1 MSINSLHE
9 LKDEI
14 VELRHA
20 LHAHPELSGEEHA
33 TRRRIRDFLYNAGI
47 DNITET
53 PSGALIVD
61 VLAKAKNTNRLI
73 TIGIRGDMDAL
84 PIDEERSDLPYA
96 SRVEGVMHACGHDT
110 HSAIAAGAA
119 VYFNNKKN
127 LNGNIRIIFQPSE
140 ESEPLGGRDVV
151 SEGWVDDMD
160 AMIGVHAFPFIP
172 SGTVGVVHDYVT
184 AAADSFSLT
193 FQGKSAHGAF
203 PYQGTDTIFIASAF
217 IQLLQGIIS
226 RQTAS
231 DESAVISIGMIS
243 GGIAENIICD
253 HTELRGT
260 IRTRSPETRA
270 EIQRK
275 VVQLAEGVAKIHGA
289 ESHFILHEGE
299 PSIQNDEHLVSTFI
313 KTAEEQL
320 GKDKLHLLKPL
331 MGSDDFGFYSQ
342 KCRSLYFFYG
352 CYNPDL
358 GNIHPLHSPK
368 FGIADEDMLSGFRLT
383 ISTAEEILKELSEAP
398 ES

>member
-1 MSINSLHE
+1 MSIKSLHGIE
-9 LKDEI
+9 NEI
-14 VELRHA
+14 VELRHSI
-20 LHAHPELSGEEHA
+20 HAHPELSGKEHA
-33 TRRRIRDFLYNAGI
+33 TRRRIKDFLYNAGI

-61 VLAKAKNTNRLI
+61 VFAKNKNTTRLI

-96 SRVEGVMHACGHDT
+96 SCVKGVMHACGHDT
-110 HSAIAAGAA
+110 HTAIAAGAA
-119 VYFNNKKN
+119 VYFNNKKD

-140 ESEPLGGRDVV
+140 ESEPLGGRNVIR
-151 SEGWVDDMD
+151 EGWVDAID
-160 AMIGVHAFPFIP
+160 AMIGVHAFPSIP

-184 AAADSFSLT
+184 AAADSFSLI
-193 FQGKSAHGAF
+193 FQGKSAHGAL

-217 IQLLQGIIS
+217 IQLLQGIVS
-226 RQTAS
+226 RQTAP

-243 GGIAENIICD
+243 GGTAENIICD
-253 HTELRGT
+253 HIELRGT
-260 IRTRSPETRA
+260 IRTRSPEARR
-270 EIQRK
+270 EIQKK
-275 VVQLAEGVAKIHGA
+275 VAQLAEGVAMIHGA
-289 ESHFILHEGE
+289 KSSFSLHEGE

-320 GKDKLHLLKPL
+320 GKDKLHLIKPL

-342 KCRSLYFFYG
+342 RCRSLYFFYG
-352 CYNPDL
+352 CYNPDQ
-358 GNIHPLHSPK
+358 GNIYPLHSPR

-383 ISTAEEILKELSEAP
+383 ISTAEEILKKLSEAP